1 VAEVQQQL
9 HSATKYERKSPCS
22 PSLTLDLSGERPR
35 FTLGQIVST
44 PGALAACSREYLA
57 ACLARHARGD
67 WGLVCKEDAAS
78 NERAIKDGS
87 RILSS
92 YAIDPTKPS
101 KGFGENTLWIIT
113 ESDRSV
119 TTFLLPSE
127 Y

>member
-1 VAEVQQQL
+1 M
-9 HSATKYERKSPCS
+9 
-22 PSLTLDLSGERPR
+22 
-35 FTLGQIVST
+35 ST
-44 PGALAACSREYLA
+44 PGALDACSTEYLA

-78 NERAIKDGS
+78 NDRAVQEGS
-87 RILSS
+87 RVLSS
-92 YAIDPTKPS
+92 FAIDPSKPC
-101 KGFGENTLWIIT
+101 KGFGDNTLWIIT